1 MSTEKRMARIDDILT
16 RKQSYLQVFLDNVHN
31 SQNLSTIIRTADAVG
46 VLDIFYATPSN
57 ETLRIHKT
65 ITQGAHRW
73 THRHR
78 VMDADTVKFL
88 QQKKEEGFQVVV
100 THLEERAVNFR
111 EVDYTKPTLIVMG
124 NEKEGV
130 SDEII
135 AEATD
140 VIVIPMQGMVQSLN
154 VSVAT
159 ALILYEAQRQL
170 DNAGMYASPQISLE
184 KRKEIKD
191 AWVYRDTIA
200 RRSKGE
206 IALEFKEELIVF
218 DSLSP
223 EGQGIT

>member
-1 MSTEKRMARIDDILT
+1 MSTKERLSRIDDILT
-16 RKQSYLQVFLDNVHN
+16 RKQPTLQVMLENVHN
-31 SQNLSTIIRTADAVG
+31 SQNLSTIIRSADAVG
-46 VLDIFYATPSN
+46 VLDIYYSSKEN

-78 VMDADTVKFL
+78 IQEGSTVKFL
-88 QQKKEEGFQVVV
+88 AQKRKEGFQVVV
-100 THLEERAVNFR
+100 THLEERAISFR

-130 SDEII
+130 SVEVI
-135 AEATD
+135 AQATH

-159 ALILYEAQRQL
+159 ALILYEAQRQRE
-170 DNAGMYASPQISLE
+170 NAGMYNSPQISLE
-184 KRKEIKD
+184 KREAIKAD
-191 AWVYRDTIA
+191 WVYRDTIA

-206 IALEFKEELIVF
+206 IALEFKEALI
-218 DSLSP
+218 DLD
-223 EGQGIT
+223 

>member
-1 MSTEKRMARIDDILT
+1 MSTHRRMARIDDILT
-16 RKQSYLQVFLDNVHN
+16 RKQPNLQIFLENVHN

-46 VLDIFYATPSN
+46 VLDIYYATPLN

-78 VMDADTVKFL
+78 VEEKHTIKFL
-88 QQKKEEGFQVVV
+88 QQKKKEGFQVVV
-100 THLEERAVNFR
+100 THLEEHAVNFR

-130 SDEII
+130 SSEVI

-140 VIVIPMQGMVQSLN
+140 VIIIPMQGMVQSLN

-170 DNAGMYASPQISLE
+170 ENAGLYNTPQLSLGQRE
-184 KRKEIKD
+184 KIKAD
-191 AWVYRDTIA
+191 WVYRDTVA
-200 RRSKGE
+200 RRSKGS
-206 IALEFKEELIVF
+206 IALEFKEDLI
-218 DSLSP
+218 DLS
-223 EGQGIT
+223 

>member
-1 MSTEKRMARIDDILT
+1 MSTEERLSRIDDILT
-16 RKQSYLQVFLDNVHN
+16 RKQPTLQVMLNNVHS
-31 SQNLSTIIRTADAVG
+31 SQNLSAIIRSSDAVG
-46 VLDIFYATPSN
+46 VLDIYYSSFEN

-78 VMDADTVKFL
+78 ITDGHSVKFL
-88 QQKKEEGFQVVV
+88 QQKKKEGFQVVV
-100 THLEERAVNFR
+100 THLEERAVSFR
-111 EVDYTKPTLIVMG
+111 EIDYTKPTLLVMG

-130 SDEII
+130 SADII

-170 DNAGMYASPQISLE
+170 ENAGMYERPQISLE
-184 KRKEIKD
+184 KRDEIKA

-206 IALEFKEELIVF
+206 IALEFKEELIDF
-218 DSLSP
+218 D
-223 EGQGIT
+223 